1 MNKLISM
8 VICGLAAWSAM
19 AKTIGY
25 WPMNVTTEGGKR
37 SVKDISGNGYDFT
50 VRAEADGGST
60 FSDNDIGWP
69 QGLPPNPDFA
79 DETAKSLKMLQCE
92 NENKTSGFAAVL
104 SQNTDIC
111 QKLSYENDFTLEGWL
126 RAKMLPNLEISVSN
140 KFVLA
145 FNALGAKGG
154 WSWYLKTMKEGTPA
168 VLTGYAFGVEYNYG
182 TSRKAEIVATIP
194 LSEAEGL
201 KKWNHLALV
210 VKRIDGNYSS
220 FSVYVNGR
228 NYGTLK
234 ALPVKETNIETKTSY
249 FNISGASSSAS
260 QQSVIGDL
268 TCWRASDT
276 ALEPGEFLCDVHNE
290 RTVAYWPMKSVSF
303 VAGTPVIASAIRPFA
318 DLTLRNAALGGISFG
333 ANDIGWL
340 TPPNPGSEF
349 DSCSPAWQSETKVET
364 NSGEKEGG
372 TTFRPAFTSSD
383 RTLLAALTPTNSFCI
398 EGWYKPTTMPA
409 ASKNHMFVYH
419 VLGQYGGW
427 CWNLIGADGNGDCA
441 IKLELVAD
449 RASAGNRTSV
459 TLCSVKA
466 TELDGKWNHFA
477 LVHDVSRNLW
487 KFYLNGSLRGAKS
500 GVAVSDVSF
509 ASSAYFFLFGC
520 GSGSAQI
527 PIGSA
532 SSWRVSRGALASS
545 DFLCGATENAL
556 IWTGAANATWST
568 GADVNWKDN
577 IRVEPCAWMNGAR
590 AVIDDTSSTTE
601 ITLGGKVMPEML
613 SVDVD
618 RDVKIVGASGKSIDA
633 GCQEITKTGFGTLW
647 FYSKAA
653 INDSANDIH
662 VREGTLRVT
671 NPNAK
676 KGLGDSG
683 KGYSVYVYDGAR
695 LWVDQRNSIGNY
707 GLAEVN
713 NGHITV
719 YTNGIF
725 DLTYSTDDGNNFN
738 IQTVGTLDLL
748 GGSLVLPTVGHSS
761 GCIQVR
767 DRVTFGCNPT
777 KTPYVF
783 NPSAS
788 VSDTLA
794 WQLGANTEFRVEDIT
809 GDAAA
814 DVTFNNHVLAK
825 TDWET
830 DASHPTP
837 CGFRK
842 TGAGTMVLAQ
852 STKCSATELCVPS
865 AGVSVEE
872 GELRVDCAY
881 GTSFNVASG
890 AVLSGSGSI
899 ASATF
904 ADGAGLGGEL
914 GRKVTLTVT
923 GDCTLGQTGTI
934 SLTNPNKVSGRRLRI
949 LHVDGTLTGG
959 ENLENWTVLIDGE
972 PTKEAVIKLSGNDVI
987 VHGTEGILIIVR

>member
-8 VICGLAAWSAM
+8 VICGLAAWSA
-19 AKTIGY
+19 AAATIGY
-25 WPMNVTTEGGKR
+25 WPMNVTTVGGKR
-37 SVKDISGNGYDFT
+37 LVKDVSGHGYDFT
-50 VRAEADGGST
+50 VRAESDGGST
-60 FSDNDIGWP
+60 FADNDIGWA
-69 QGLPPNPDFA
+69 QNLPPNPDA
-79 DETAKSLKMLQCE
+79 SVEDAGSRQMLQCE
-92 NENKTSGFAAVL
+92 NENKTSNFSAVL
-104 SQNTDIC
+104 SQTTGIR
-111 QKLSYENDFTLEGWL
+111 QALSYENDFTLEGWF
-126 RAKMLPNLEISVSN
+126 RAKMLPNFEISASN
-140 KFVLA
+140 KFIFA
-145 FNALGAKGG
+145 FNALGEKGG
-154 WSWYLKTMKEGTPA
+154 WSWYLTTTKEGTPA

-210 VKRIDGNYSS
+210 VKRIDENYSS

-234 ALPVKETNIETKTSY
+234 ATTVAETNIKTSY

-260 QQSVIGDL
+260 QQSVIGDI
-268 TCWRASDT
+268 TCWRASDA
-276 ALEPGEFLCDVHNE
+276 ALEPGGFLCDVPNE
-290 RTVAYWPMKSVSF
+290 RTVAYWPMKSVAF
-303 VAGTPVIASAIRPFA
+303 AAGKPVVASAIRPFI
-318 DLTLRNAALGGISFG
+318 DLTLRNAALGGISFVT
-333 ANDIGWL
+333 NDVGWL

-349 DSCSPAWQSETKVET
+349 DPCSSVWQSETKVET
-364 NSGEKEGG
+364 ESGEKSG
-372 TTFRPAFTSSD
+372 TSYQPVFTSSD
-383 RTLLAALTPTNSFCI
+383 RTLLAALTPTNSFCV
-398 EGWYKPTTMPA
+398 EGWYKPTTLPA
-409 ASKNHMFVYH
+409 AANNNHMFVYH

-427 CWNLIGADGNGDCA
+427 CWNLYGADGNGDCA
-441 IKLELVAD
+441 IKLELAAN
-449 RASAGNRTSV
+449 RASPGSRTV
-459 TLCSVKA
+459 VVLGSVKA
-466 TELDGKWNHFA
+466 TELDGKWNHYA
-477 LVHDVSRNLW
+477 LVHDAPRNLW
-487 KFYLNGSLRGAKS
+487 KFYLNGSLRGVKS
-500 GVAVSDVSF
+500 GVEVSDVSF
-509 ASSAYFFLFGC
+509 PSSANFFLFGC
-520 GSGSAQI
+520 GSGTAQI
-527 PIGSA
+527 PIGNA

-545 DFLCGATENAL
+545 EFLCGATENAL
-556 IWTGAANATWST
+556 VWTGAANAIWST
-568 GADVNWKDN
+568 GTDVNWEDN
-577 IRVEPCAWMNGAR
+577 IREAPSAWMNYAR

-601 ITLGGKVMPEML
+601 ITLGSKVVPEML
-613 SVDVD
+613 SVDID
-618 RDVKIVGASGKSIDA
+618 RDVKIVGASGKCIDA
-633 GCQEITKTGFGTLW
+633 GCQEITKTGSGTLW
-647 FYSKAA
+647 FYSKSE

-683 KGYSVYVYDGAR
+683 KGYSVYVHDGAR
-695 LWVDQRNSIGNY
+695 LWVDQRNSIGN
-707 GLAEVN
+707 GGVAEIN
-713 NGHITV
+713 DGHITV

-725 DLTYSTDDGNNFN
+725 DLTHSTDDGNSFN
-738 IQTVGTLDLL
+738 IQVVGTLDLL

-788 VSDTLA
+788 GNDTLV

-825 TDWET
+825 TAWET

-865 AGVSVEE
+865 AGVSAEE

-923 GDCTLGQTGTI
+923 GDCALGRVGTI
-934 SLTNPNKVSGRRLRI
+934 ALTNPNAVSGRRLKL
-949 LHVDGTLTGG
+949 LHVEGTLTGG
-959 ENLENWTVLIDGE
+959 ENLENWTVLIDGQ
-972 PTKEAVIKLSGNDVI
+972 PTDEAVIKLSGNDVI